1 MDLGGNLPPTFV
13 TATLAQ
19 YFDISVLSVVV
30 PISSPTCN
38 LPYITDFSAP
48 VTATMGDDYGFSIC
62 VDFSLCSVSPLD
74 KYVWEISALLNP
86 KDVVVSF
93 YYHSLAVKVHE
104 YNGDFDTF
112 LDLFLKGD
120 VLFGPYWELLEEGWE
135 RRNHPNFKLVH
146 FEDLKKNPFEEI
158 SSLNDFLSTNLS
170 KEVIQK
176 IVDETSFTKMK
187 ERDLFAGNSN
197 TQNSIINAEK
207 GSFFRSG
214 TAGNWKVE
222 LSDEQIAKID
232 EWTEKHT
239 SNGKNFSL
247 KYSI

>member
-1 MDLGGNLPPTFV
+1 MDLGGNVPPTFV

-19 YFDISVLSVVV
+19 YLDISVLSVVV

-38 LPYITDFSAP
+38 IPSITDFSAP
-48 VTATMGDDYGFSIC
+48 VIF
-62 VDFSLCSVSPLD
+62 VVR
-74 KYVWEISALLNP
+74 NP

-93 YYHSLAVKVHE
+93 YYHSLVVKVHE

-120 VLFGPYWELLEEGWE
+120 VLFGPYWEFLEEGWE

-239 SNGKNFSL
+239 SNGRNFSL